1 MWRGSSSPPCF
12 RILLQERDAVVEV
25 EQIIIGTLVTGG
37 VYALLAIGFS
47 LIFGNARVVN
57 MAHTGLLMLAAY
69 GLYYFIRR
77 LGLDM
82 AWAILISVAA
92 TTLIGILVY
101 RFLINPIREHH
112 AAVLLM
118 TVAIVLVFQELM
130 TLFFSSKYWS
140 IPLLIPGSTD
150 ILGVS
155 VINQHLLVLGV
166 VAVVIVA
173 VWEILSR
180 TKLGIALRATAQ
192 DAEVATLMGISVP
205 RTLMITMGIATFLAA
220 VAAVV
225 VAPIW
230 TIHPAMWSHPLVMVL
245 VIVVL
250 GGLGSIKGAIIGA
263 FIIALVE
270 VSVAILIPHYA
281 YLKVVFAIVAMI
293 IVLIARPG
301 GLFGVIFEE
310 ERL

>member
-1 MWRGSSSPPCF
+1 M
-12 RILLQERDAVVEV
+12 I
-25 EQIIIGTLVTGG
+25 EQIIVGTLVTGC
-37 VYALLAIGFS
+37 VYALLAVGFS
-47 LIFGNARVVN
+47 LIFGNARVIN
-57 MAHTGLLMLAAY
+57 MAHTGFFMLAAY

-77 LGLDM
+77 LGLG
-82 AWAILISVAA
+82 AAPAIIISVPAV
-92 TTLIGILVY
+92 TLIGILAY

-118 TVAIVLVFQELM
+118 TVAIVLVFQEAM
-130 TLFFSSKYWS
+130 IAVFSSRYWS
-140 IPLLIPGSTD
+140 IPSLIKGFTD

-155 VINQHLLVLGV
+155 VQNQRLLVVGV
-166 VAVVIVA
+166 VAAVIVA
-173 VWEILSR
+173 VWLILSR

-225 VAPIW
+225 VTPVS
-230 TIHPAMWSHPLVMVL
+230 TIFPAMWAAPLVSVL

-250 GGLGSIKGAIIGA
+250 GGLGSVKGSIIGA

-270 VSVAILIPHYA
+270 VSVAVLMPQYS
-281 YLKVVFAIVAMI
+281 YLKVVFSILAMV
-293 IVLIARPG
+293 IVLIVRPG

>member
-1 MWRGSSSPPCF
+1 M
-12 RILLQERDAVVEV
+12 I
-25 EQIIIGTLVTGG
+25 EQIIIGTLVTGC

-47 LIFGNARVVN
+47 LIFGNARVIN
-57 MAHTGLLMLAAY
+57 MAHTGFFMLAAY
-69 GLYYFIRR
+69 GLYYLIRR
-77 LGLDM
+77 VGLDTP
-82 AWAILISVAA
+82 WAIIISLVAV
-92 TTLIGILVY
+92 TLVGILAY

-118 TVAIVLVFQELM
+118 TVAIALVFQESM
-130 TLFFSSKYWS
+130 TAIFSSLYWS
-140 IPLLIPGSTD
+140 IPSLISGSVD
-150 ILGVS
+150 ILGVT
-155 VINQHLLVLGV
+155 VANQRLLILGV
-166 VAVVIVA
+166 VAVVIIG
-173 VWEILSR
+173 VWLILSK

-205 RTLMITMGIATFLAA
+205 RTLMITMGIATFLAG

-230 TIHPAMWSHPLVMVL
+230 TIYPAMWSLPLVMVL

-250 GGLGSIKGAIIGA
+250 GGLGSVKGAIIGA

-270 VSVAILIPHYA
+270 TSVAVLMPQYS
-281 YLKVVFAIVAMI
+281 YLRVVFAIVAMI
-293 IVLIARPG
+293 IVLVARPG
-301 GLFGVIFEE
+301 GLFGVLFEE

>member
-1 MWRGSSSPPCF
+1 M
-12 RILLQERDAVVEV
+12 A

-47 LIFGNARVVN
+47 LIFGNARVIN
-57 MAHTGLLMLAAY
+57 MAHTGFFMLAAY
-69 GLYYFIRR
+69 GLYYFIRK

-82 AWAILISVAA
+82 AWAIII
-92 TTLIGILVY
+92 TLPAVTLVGILAY

-118 TVAIVLVFQELM
+118 TVAIALVLQESM
-130 TLFFSSKYWS
+130 TAAFSSKYWS
-140 IPLLIPGSTD
+140 IPPLIPGFTD
-150 ILGVS
+150 VLGVS
-155 VINQHLLVLGV
+155 VLNQNLLVLGV

-173 VWEILSR
+173 VWLVLSR

-220 VAAVV
+220 VAALV
-225 VAPIW
+225 VAPIR
-230 TIHPAMWSHPLVMVL
+230 TIHPVMWTAPLVMVM
-245 VIVVL
+245 VIVTL
-250 GGLGSIKGAIIGA
+250 GGLGSVKGAIIGA

-270 VSVAILIPHYA
+270 VSVAILIPQYA

-293 IVLIARPG
+293 IVLIVRPG
-301 GLFGVIFEE
+301 GLFGVLFEE

>member
-1 MWRGSSSPPCF
+1 M
-12 RILLQERDAVVEV
+12 A
-25 EQIIIGTLVTGG
+25 EQIVVGTLVTGG
-37 VYALLAIGFS
+37 VYALLAVGFS
-47 LIFGNARVVN
+47 LIFGNARVIN
-57 MAHTGLLMLAAY
+57 MAHTGFFMLAAY
-69 GLYYFIRR
+69 GLYYFIRI
-77 LGLDM
+77 LGLNM
-82 AWAILISVAA
+82 GWAIIISVLAV
-92 TTLIGILVY
+92 TLVGILAY

-118 TVAIVLVFQELM
+118 TVAIVLVFQEAM
-130 TLFFSSKYWS
+130 TAVFSSKYWS
-140 IPLLIPGSTD
+140 IPSLISGFTD

-155 VINQHLLVLGV
+155 VQNQRLLILGV

-173 VWEILSR
+173 VWQVLSR

-225 VAPIW
+225 VTPIS
-230 TIHPAMWSHPLVMVL
+230 TIYPAMWAAPLVSVL

-250 GGLGSIKGAIIGA
+250 GGLGSIRGAIIGA

-270 VSVAILIPHYA
+270 VSVAVLMPHYA
-281 YLKVVFAIVAMI
+281 YLKVVFSILAMV
-293 IVLIARPG
+293 IVLIVRPG

>member
-1 MWRGSSSPPCF
+1 MCRRGLSPPCF
-12 RILLQERDAVVEV
+12 RPPLLTRNTMA
-25 EQIIIGTLVTGG
+25 EQIIVGTLVTGG

-47 LIFGNARVVN
+47 LIFGNARVIN
-57 MAHTGLLMLAAY
+57 MAHTGFFMLAAY

-77 LGLDM
+77 AGLE
-82 AWAILISVAA
+82 AAPAIIISVVAA
-92 TTLIGILVY
+92 TLVGVLAY

-118 TVAIVLVFQELM
+118 TVAIVLVFQEAM
-130 TLFFSSKYWS
+130 TAIFSSKYWS
-140 IPLLIPGSTD
+140 IPSLISGFTD

-155 VINQHLLVLGV
+155 VQNQRLLILGV
-166 VAVVIVA
+166 VAAVIVG
-173 VWEILSR
+173 VWLVLSR

-205 RTLMITMGIATFLAA
+205 KTLMITMGIATFLAA
-220 VAAVV
+220 VAAVLV
-225 VAPIW
+225 TPIS
-230 TIHPAMWSHPLVMVL
+230 TIYPAMWAGPLVSVL

-250 GGLGSIKGAIIGA
+250 GGLGSIRGAIIGA

-270 VSVAILIPHYA
+270 VSVAVLMPHYA
-281 YLKVVFAIVAMI
+281 YLKVVFSILAMV
-293 IVLIARPG
+293 IVLIVRPG

>member
-1 MWRGSSSPPCF
+1 M
-12 RILLQERDAVVEV
+12 IQ
-25 EQIIIGTLVTGG
+25 QIIIGTLVTGC

-47 LIFGNARVVN
+47 LIFGNARVIN
-57 MAHTGLLMLAAY
+57 MAHTGFFMLAAY

-77 LGLDM
+77 VGLDTP
-82 AWAILISVAA
+82 WTIII
-92 TTLIGILVY
+92 TLIAVTLVGILAY

-118 TVAIVLVFQELM
+118 TVAIALVFQESM
-130 TLFFSSKYWS
+130 TAIFSSLYWS
-140 IPLLIPGSTD
+140 IPSLISGSVD
-150 ILGVS
+150 ILGVT
-155 VINQHLLVLGV
+155 VANQRLLILGV
-166 VAVVIVA
+166 VAVVIIA
-173 VWEILSR
+173 VWLVLSR

-205 RTLMITMGIATFLAA
+205 RTLMITMGIATFLAG

-230 TIHPAMWSHPLVMVL
+230 TIYPSMWSLPLVMVL

-250 GGLGSIKGAIIGA
+250 GGLGSVKGAIIGA

-270 VSVAILIPHYA
+270 TSVAVLMPQYS
-281 YLKVVFAIVAMI
+281 YLRVVFAIVAMI

-301 GLFGVIFEE
+301 GLFGVLFEE

>member
-1 MWRGSSSPPCF
+1 MVRGRGLSPPYSELIF
-12 RILLQERDAVVEV
+12 PRLNTMA
-25 EQIIIGTLVTGG
+25 EQIIVGTLVTGG

-47 LIFGNARVVN
+47 LIFGNARVIN
-57 MAHTGLLMLAAY
+57 MAHTGFFMLAAY

-77 LGLDM
+77 AGLE
-82 AWAILISVAA
+82 AAPAIVISLVAA
-92 TTLIGILVY
+92 TLLGILAY

-118 TVAIVLVFQELM
+118 TVAIVLVFQEAM
-130 TLFFSSKYWS
+130 TAIFSSKYWS
-140 IPLLIPGSTD
+140 IPSLISGFTD

-155 VINQHLLVLGV
+155 VQNQRLLILGV
-166 VAVVIVA
+166 VAAVIVA
-173 VWEILSR
+173 VSLVLSR

-220 VAAVV
+220 VAAVLV
-225 VAPIW
+225 TPIS
-230 TIHPAMWSHPLVMVL
+230 TIYPAMWAGPLVSVL

-250 GGLGSIKGAIIGA
+250 GGLGSIRGAIIGA

-270 VSVAILIPHYA
+270 VSVAVLLPHYA
-281 YLKVVFAIVAMI
+281 YLKVVFSILAMV
-293 IVLIARPG
+293 IVLIVRPG
-301 GLFGVIFEE
+301 GLFGVMFEE

>member
-1 MWRGSSSPPCF
+1 MSSRSTIRPGVSFHTAGICGTWPKKSAT
-12 RILLQERDAVVEV
+12 LL
-25 EQIIIGTLVTGG
+25 
-37 VYALLAIGFS
+37 
-47 LIFGNARVVN
+47 
-57 MAHTGLLMLAAY
+57 
-69 GLYYFIRR
+69 
-77 LGLDM
+77 
-82 AWAILISVAA
+82 
-92 TTLIGILVY
+92 GILAY

-118 TVAIVLVFQELM
+118 TVAIVLVFQEAM
-130 TLFFSSKYWS
+130 TAIFSSKYWS
-140 IPLLIPGSTD
+140 IPSLISGFTD

-155 VINQHLLVLGV
+155 VQYQRLLILGV
-166 VAVVIVA
+166 VAAVIVA
-173 VWEILSR
+173 VSLVLSR

-220 VAAVV
+220 VAAVLV
-225 VAPIW
+225 TPIS
-230 TIHPAMWSHPLVMVL
+230 TIYPAMWAGPLVSVL

-250 GGLGSIKGAIIGA
+250 GGLGSIRGAIIGA

-270 VSVAILIPHYA
+270 VSVAVLLPHYA
-281 YLKVVFAIVAMI
+281 YLKVVFSILAMV
-293 IVLIARPG
+293 IVLIVRPG

>member
-1 MWRGSSSPPCF
+1 M
-12 RILLQERDAVVEV
+12 I

-47 LIFGNARVVN
+47 LIFGNARVIN
-57 MAHTGLLMLAAY
+57 MAHTGFFMLAAY
-69 GLYYFIRR
+69 GLYYFIRK
-77 LGLDM
+77 LGLDTP
-82 AWAILISVAA
+82 WAIII
-92 TTLIGILVY
+92 TLPAVTLVGILAY

-118 TVAIVLVFQELM
+118 TVALALAFQEIM
-130 TLFFSSKYWS
+130 TAAFSSKFWS
-140 IPLLIPGSTD
+140 IPSLIPGFTN

-155 VINQHLLVLGV
+155 VLNQNMLVLGV

-173 VWEILSR
+173 VWLILSK

-192 DAEVATLMGISVP
+192 DAEVATLMGINVP

-230 TIHPAMWSHPLVMVL
+230 TILPTMWTAPLVMVM

-250 GGLGSIKGAIIGA
+250 GGLGSVKGAIIGA

-270 VSVAILIPHYA
+270 VSVKVLMRDYSFLA
-281 YLKVVFAIVAMI
+281 VVFAILAMI
-293 IVLIARPG
+293 IVLIVRPG